1 LFTDWLGIVM
11 IIPLILMTI
20 LGIIAWIRSGQTVS
34 LPFLPEGESLFGAL
48 STGLFIVMWNYMGW
62 ELPAVAGDEIK
73 DSRKTYS
80 KAMTLVLVA
89 AIATYMLPVLAGLQG
104 GGGEGGRYQLWG
116 IEASDEEVG
125 IIGDLAGEDADAAT
139 IAQWEGRLN
148 EWGVEPTSSTG
159 WEFPQIGQAIGQKL
173 GSPNLARLMGAL
185 LSIAAVLSMTGLFV
199 GNSLGGSRIPFALAE
214 DGMFPRF
221 MVKVH
226 PKYGTPWVAI
236 LFVGVIFTIFA
247 TNAFAFLVVA
257 DVFLQCLVILA
268 EFAAMWKLRFSLP
281 NMPRDKVPGGYAGMV
296 LVTLGPTI
304 IIVLA
309 IVSQYLEEGFKSLG
323 LALVAMVVGAL
334 LYFPI
339 RRYLKPGVPDVDPF
353 RPESEEE

>member
-1 LFTDWLGIVM
+1 
-11 IIPLILMTI
+11 
-20 LGIIAWIRSGQTVS
+20 
-34 LPFLPEGESLFGAL
+34 
-48 STGLFIVMWNYMGW
+48 
-62 ELPAVAGDEIK
+62 
-73 DSRKTYS
+73 
-80 KAMTLVLVA
+80 
-89 AIATYMLPVLAGLQG
+89 
-104 GGGEGGRYQLWG
+104 
-116 IEASDEEVG
+116 
-125 IIGDLAGEDADAAT
+125 
-139 IAQWEGRLN
+139 
-148 EWGVEPTSSTG
+148 
-159 WEFPQIGQAIGQKL
+159 
-173 GSPNLARLMGAL
+173 MGAL